1 MNLKLGVIEQNT
13 DPLQMGRCRVRIFE
27 EHNQSLSQVP
37 VESLPWSIV
46 MNGIRLKV
54 GEWVV
59 CMGIN
64 QSDIVVLGTIPSVK
78 NTNFVKGEGFF
89 DPDSAYPKNVETE
102 YEEQGKGE
110 FQLTESF
117 ISKKAT
123 RHLGVPTAKFHGDLT
138 DSQSTWDFPDPS
150 ETNSPT
156 YPDNSAEV
164 SESGHVFEV
173 DDTVGHERISNFHR
187 SGTYEEVHA
196 NGDKVE
202 QIVGKNYRVVMD
214 GENVFIQGDCN
225 VTIGGDAKILVKGK
239 LKTEVEG
246 DYMLDVKQNMKVKVG
261 GDLTTS
267 VVGNKTETVQG
278 NVTQENANLTTT
290 TDGAIDLNAGGDVD
304 IDSGGNINLN

>member
-1 MNLKLGVIEQNT
+1 MNLSIAVVEQTT

-37 VESLPWSIV
+37 VESLPWSMV

-78 NTNFVKGEGFF
+78 NINFVKGEGFF
-89 DPDSAYPKNVETE
+89 DPDSAYPKNVETD
-102 YEEQGKGE
+102 YEAQGKGE

-123 RHLGVPTAKFHGDLT
+123 RHVGVPTAKFHGDPT

-150 ETNSPT
+150 ETNSPI
-156 YPDNSAEV
+156 YPDNSVQV
-164 SESGHVFEV
+164 SESGHVFES

-225 VTIGGDAKILVKGK
+225 VTVEGDARILVNGNCRN
-239 LKTEVEG
+239 EIEG

-261 GDLTTS
+261 GDYTTS
-267 VVGNKTETVQG
+267 VVGNRIETVQG
-278 NVTQENANLTTT
+278 NVTQANANLTQN
-290 TDGAIDLNAGGDVD
+290 TDGTIDINAGTVVDVD
-304 IDSGGNINLN
+304 AGTINLN

>member
-1 MNLKLGVIEQNT
+1 MNLSIAVVEQTT

-37 VESLPWSIV
+37 VESLPWSMV

-78 NTNFVKGEGFF
+78 NINFVKGEGFF
-89 DPDSAYPKNVETE
+89 DPDSAYPKNVETD
-102 YEEQGKGE
+102 YEAQGKGE

-123 RHLGVPTAKFHGDLT
+123 RHVGVPTAKFHGDPT

-150 ETNSPT
+150 ETNSPI
-156 YPDNSAEV
+156 YPDNSVQV
-164 SESGHVFEV
+164 SESGHVFES

-196 NGDKVE
+196 NGDCVKQV
-202 QIVGKNYRVVMD
+202 VGKNYRVVLD
-214 GENVFIQGDCN
+214 GENVFIQGNCN
-225 VTIGGDAKILVKGK
+225 VTVEGDARILVNGNCRN
-239 LKTEVEG
+239 EIEG

-261 GDLTTS
+261 GDYTTS
-267 VVGNKTETVQG
+267 VVGNRIETVQG
-278 NVTQENANLTTT
+278 NVTQANANLTQN
-290 TDGAIDLNAGGDVD
+290 TDGTIDINAGTVVDVD
-304 IDSGGNINLN
+304 AGTINLN

>member
-1 MNLKLGVIEQNT
+1 MNLSIAVVEQTT

-37 VESLPWSIV
+37 VESLPWSMV

-64 QSDIVVLGTIPSVK
+64 QSDVVVLGTIPSVK
-78 NTNFVKGEGFF
+78 NINFVKGEGFF
-89 DPDSAYPKNVETE
+89 DPDSAYPKNVETD
-102 YEEQGKGE
+102 YEAQGKGE

-123 RHLGVPTAKFHGDLT
+123 RHVGVPTAKFHGDPT

-150 ETNSPT
+150 ETNSPI
-156 YPDNSAEV
+156 YPDNSVQV
-164 SESGHVFEV
+164 SESGHVFES

-225 VTIGGDAKILVKGK
+225 VTVEGDARILVNGNCRN
-239 LKTEVEG
+239 EIEG

-261 GDLTTS
+261 GDYTTS
-267 VVGNKTETVQG
+267 VVGNRIETVQG
-278 NVTQENANLTTT
+278 NVTQANANLTQN
-290 TDGAIDLNAGGDVD
+290 TDGTIDINAGTVVDVD
-304 IDSGGNINLN
+304 AGTINLN